1 MTPVAM
7 QSFGFGEQLVR
18 AIDRSGVAWFVGN
31 DVCAALELL
40 NPRQAMAKLEE
51 DERDDVQIVDAIG
64 REQRTTIISE
74 SGVYALVFTSRK
86 PAAKQFRRWVT
97 GEVLPALRSRGEY
110 RMPVANDDIEP
121 SRTPE
126 MPDEYEAIRTKL
138 ALAKEA
144 RVVFGMKAAREAWR
158 TLGLLPALTDRIDEP
173 EKFGLAPAAMS
184 ELNRHVLDW
193 MEARCSAAPGHR
205 EMSQRL
211 YDDYLGWSKDHGLA
225 PAETLGF
232 IAFGKALTA
241 CAIGVTK
248 GVDGRRARIGLKLAD

>member
-1 MTPVAM
+1 MTAVAM

-51 DERDDVQIVDAIG
+51 DERDCVQIVDAIG
-64 REQRTTIISE
+64 RERETTIVSE

-126 MPDEYEAIRTKL
+126 MPDEYDAIRTKL
-138 ALAKEA
+138 ALVKEA
-144 RVVFGMKAAREAWR
+144 RIVFGLKVARDAWR
-158 TLGLLPALTDRIDEP
+158 SLQLLPAVTDRVHEP
-173 EKFGLAPAAMS
+173 EEAGFAAS
-184 ELNRHVLDW
+184 VLNDLNRHVLEW
-193 MEARCSAAPGHR
+193 MEARCTAIPGHR
-205 EMSQRL
+205 EPTQRL
-211 YDDYLGWSKDHGLA
+211 YRDYVGWAQAMGRSADDILSLV
-225 PAETLGF
+225 GF
-232 IAFGKALTA
+232 GRVLTA
-241 CAIGVTK
+241 CAIG
-248 GVDGRRARIGLKLAD
+248 RMHSSRAYRVGLKLAA